1 MRTICRYFGV
11 LGPIYIVVA
20 FIYSPLLSA
29 DVIKITGQDN
39 NISIGANSLYLV
51 DESASL
57 EIVDILKDVHQ
68 NQFVRAKSSVPGF
81 GLTDASIWVKL
92 TYVDLRSRDVDDELL
107 LEFGYPVIDRVE
119 IYRKTRL
126 GYQGVVTGSLSAY
139 DTRELKHRNYL
150 FYLPPSKG
158 GPVTV
163 YLKINSQTPMIAPL
177 KIKTKG
183 YILEKDK
190 MDDYLLVA
198 VLSCFVT
205 LFLYNISLC
214 FTLKEKSHYYY
225 LGFLVT
231 LFLPV
236 TFLMGIGPL
245 AIGSNPLWIST
256 EFWGYLSIL
265 EIFFVLFVAEVLD
278 INRRS
283 LIMGRI
289 TWVLVAVYF
298 FEGCIVLL
306 SESRLWGVG
315 VYLLIPLCLY
325 IIGNFAYGTYLK
337 KRAAVLGLVAWSPT
351 VVAAAVWILGG
362 LGYVTMTW
370 WVMYGVY
377 FGTAFSAILLAFSV
391 GDKINSARKGAYLL
405 EKKNREELEVK
416 NKELQKSNQVKERF
430 LSTVSHELRTPLN
443 GVLGSLSLLEINV
456 KAMSKIDQL
465 ALRNVLLGD
474 LNQVNQSSEDMLALV
489 NNIIDFSE
497 LNTDKISR
505 MDSYFLPNELISE
518 IVKPLLGDIESKGIR
533 LTLDLGALALTEVNS
548 DRLLYR
554 KLFLSLTKN
563 AIKFTDQGEISI
575 SGAIDKTTEGVAVLT
590 FLIKDSG
597 VGIPEEKIN
606 EILQPFNQVDQ
617 SITRRFGGLG
627 IGLPVCKEIVA
638 ILGGEISFSSCETIG
653 TTVSLQFNSVPIRE
667 FQASREAQAAEQAGV
682 EGIAHAGARA
692 ERQPPIQEAA
702 NDSSD
707 EYVLIIEDNKTNQL
721 VAQKIVKKMGL
732 IPLLAENGS
741 LGLEVIKTGKVD
753 YVLMDCQMPVM
764 DGYETTRQIRLMPK
778 PYSILPILAVTAN
791 TADSDRRR
799 CVECGMDDFIAK
811 PITYKIL
818 EGKINEWRIKRSQ
831 ITNRSTG

>member
-1 MRTICRYFGV
+1 
-11 LGPIYIVVA
+11 
-20 FIYSPLLSA
+20 
-29 DVIKITGQDN
+29 
-39 NISIGANSLYLV
+39 
-51 DESASL
+51 
-57 EIVDILKDVHQ
+57 
-68 NQFVRAKSSVPGF
+68 
-81 GLTDASIWVKL
+81 
-92 TYVDLRSRDVDDELL
+92 
-107 LEFGYPVIDRVE
+107 
-119 IYRKTRL
+119 
-126 GYQGVVTGSLSAY
+126 
-139 DTRELKHRNYL
+139 
-150 FYLPPSKG
+150 
-158 GPVTV
+158 
-163 YLKINSQTPMIAPL
+163 
-177 KIKTKG
+177 
-183 YILEKDK
+183 
-190 MDDYLLVA
+190 
-198 VLSCFVT
+198 
-205 LFLYNISLC
+205 
-214 FTLKEKSHYYY
+214 
-225 LGFLVT
+225 
-231 LFLPV
+231 
-236 TFLMGIGPL
+236 
-245 AIGSNPLWIST
+245 
-256 EFWGYLSIL
+256 
-265 EIFFVLFVAEVLD
+265 
-278 INRRS
+278 
-283 LIMGRI
+283 
-289 TWVLVAVYF
+289 
-298 FEGCIVLL
+298 
-306 SESRLWGVG
+306 
-315 VYLLIPLCLY
+315 
-325 IIGNFAYGTYLK
+325 
-337 KRAAVLGLVAWSPT
+337 
-351 VVAAAVWILGG
+351 
-362 LGYVTMTW
+362 
-370 WVMYGVY
+370 MYGVY

-554 KLFLSLTKN
+554 KLFLALTKN

-575 SGAIDKTTEGVAVLT
+575 SGAVDKTTEGVAVLT

-597 VGIPEEKIN
+597 VGIPEEKID

-692 ERQPPIQEAA
+692 ERQPPTQEAA

-764 DGYETTRQIRLMPK
+764 DGYEATRQIRLMPK